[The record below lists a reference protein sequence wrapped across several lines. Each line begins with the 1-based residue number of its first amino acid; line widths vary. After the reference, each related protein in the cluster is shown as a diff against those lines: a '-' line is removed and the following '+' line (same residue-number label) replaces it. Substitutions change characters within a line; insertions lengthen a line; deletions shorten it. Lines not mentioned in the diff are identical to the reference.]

1 MDTLEPIWST
11 FSGIYT
17 LAENVKA
24 NKKRCQR
31 ISVRVKALEDV
42 VKSITEFSPE
52 VKKAVEEL
60 ILTLESTQRLIE
72 KYTAA
77 NLVER
82 ILKSGSHGEEF
93 DTVSERLN
101 DAYQALCLA
110 LQSEQSKMLYEVF
123 RQRETEDEM
132 DGKED
137 DTEMTK
143 LLMDYMKE
151 QQEKTN
157 TILRQLDKVVQMLNK
172 PSFSSVAVRQ
182 IKPDELKY
190 QHPKKPFKT
199 TASCELYKGEYQGF
213 SVAIKRYLDPMNTSA
228 RLHNTEE
235 KWRVHGS
242 INSSK
247 FLVTKDYTVKLG
259 GFRLSK
265 TETSLKRQTEDRAVR
280 SLCYHCPEKF
290 HDASFSYCKEWEMYS
305 FGIILWE
312 IVTCKNPFEGFSDE
326 KIYQK
331 VYEEKYQEPL
341 PDDCPAELGQLI
353 NKCRAY
359 DCFQRPSAGVLL
371 DKLRS
376 VVTQLEEQQD

>member
-52 VKKAVEEL
+52 VKKAVGEL
-60 ILTLESTQRLIE
+60 ILTLESAQRLIE

-77 NLVER
+77 NLMER

-143 LLMDYMKE
+143 
-151 QQEKTN
+151 
-157 TILRQLDKVVQMLNK
+157 
-172 PSFSSVAVRQ
+172 
-182 IKPDELKY
+182 
-190 QHPKKPFKT
+190 
-199 TASCELYKGEYQGF
+199 C
-213 SVAIKRYLDPMNTSA
+213 
-228 RLHNTEE
+228 EE
-235 KWRVHGS
+235 KLNLS
-242 INSSK
+242 LETFKQSS
-247 FLVTKDYTVKLG
+247 LV
-259 GFRLSK
+259 F
-265 TETSLKRQTEDRAVR
+265 
-280 SLCYHCPEKF
+280 
-290 HDASFSYCKEWEMYS
+290 
-305 FGIILWE
+305 
-312 IVTCKNPFEGFSDE
+312 
-326 KIYQK
+326 
-331 VYEEKYQEPL
+331 
-341 PDDCPAELGQLI
+341 
-353 NKCRAY
+353 
-359 DCFQRPSAGVLL
+359 
-371 DKLRS
+371 
-376 VVTQLEEQQD
+376 